1 MTIQEVQL
9 KYTSNNLACLVKNKW
24 GENSTE
30 YLVGLLE
37 SVITY
42 NQMKVLV
49 DFLEAERTGEN
60 KCQNM

>member
-1 MTIQEVQL
+1 VTIQEVEL
-9 KYTSNNLACLVKNKW
+9 KYTPNNLARLVKNKW
-24 GENSTE
+24 GDNSTE
-30 YLVGLLE
+30 YLIGLLE

-60 KCQNM
+60 K

>member
-9 KYTSNNLACLVKNKW
+9 KYTANHLVGLAKNKW

-30 YLVGLLE
+30 YLAGLLE

-60 KCQNM
+60 K

>member
-1 MTIQEVQL
+1 MTIQEVEL
-9 KYTSNNLACLVKNKW
+9 KYTPNNLARLVKNKW
-24 GENSTE
+24 GDNSTE
-30 YLVGLLE
+30 YLIGLLE

-60 KCQNM
+60 K

>member
-9 KYTSNNLACLVKNKW
+9 KYTSNNLVCLVKNKW

-49 DFLEAERTGEN
+49 DFLEAERTGES
-60 KCQNM
+60 K

>member
-9 KYTSNNLACLVKNKW
+9 KYTSNNLVCLVKNKW

-60 KCQNM
+60 K